1 MWVRSMLH
9 TTPTLT
15 TGEFFFPPNPPAPTM
30 KVTYWFMHT
39 GSSFSSLRVTGRKGE
54 KGGGGRGKERSGRG
68 RGEKEEGR
76 GGERGRGEG
85 GGRGERGE
93 VYGNRKGKGEG
104 GEGKERGR
112 QGMRKGEVGG
122 DER

>member
-1 MWVRSMLH
+1 M
-9 TTPTLT
+9 
-15 TGEFFFPPNPPAPTM
+15 
-30 KVTYWFMHT
+30 
-39 GSSFSSLRVTGRKGE
+39 
-54 KGGGGRGKERSGRG
+54 
-68 RGEKEEGR
+68 
-76 GGERGRGEG
+76 
-85 GGRGERGE
+85 GE